1 MLTLRTHDIMIFEG
15 MNGKLIQKIPS
26 GNEYRARKEKMMN
39 WVFQTLAKDRDWT
52 IETLELGVKYVES

>member
-15 MNGKLIQKIPS
+15 MNGKLIKKIPS

-39 WVFQTLAKDRDWT
+39 WVFQTLAKDRD
-52 IETLELGVKYVES
+52 